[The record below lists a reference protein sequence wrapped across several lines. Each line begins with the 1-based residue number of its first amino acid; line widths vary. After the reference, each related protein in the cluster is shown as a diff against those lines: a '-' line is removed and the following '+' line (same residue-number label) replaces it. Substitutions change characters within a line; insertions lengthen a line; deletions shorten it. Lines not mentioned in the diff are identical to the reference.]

1 MGHPLRSFISSL
13 KRHAADRKVGSF
25 EVAGKGNSVRDP
37 GCCLVRANG
46 HPKEGTSSVKK
57 RIEDVVRIAND
68 HEREEIQ
75 TYLKDGKI
83 ETEVKL
89 TGILCLGELQPG
101 EVLAL
106 HRFSSD
112 FNIHNLS
119 VIKPCKPKNLVR
131 SYASVVRLNGGI
143 YVFGGGNG
151 YIWYDTIESYNPV
164 HDNWTM
170 HPSLNQKKGSLSDND
185 NFHAASTST
194 TFLVFHPQDNN
205 IIAIG
210 MDDSSI
216 QIYNVQVDE
225 VKTKL
230 KVHQEENHW
239 SFDFDNASPEPYLIA
254 RRGRASG
261 YEDEKNK

>member
-1 MGHPLRSFISSL
+1 MLNQALLPSKRGSKMSCELLTTRARGDSDLSQASIMIEVLFSCHHPS
-13 KRHAADRKVGSF
+13 
-25 EVAGKGNSVRDP
+25 
-37 GCCLVRANG
+37 
-46 HPKEGTSSVKK
+46 KEPELSGW
-57 RIEDVVRIAND
+57 
-68 HEREEIQ
+68 
-75 TYLKDGKI
+75 KI
-83 ETEVKL
+83 EAEVKL

-106 HRFSSD
+106 HRFSSG

-119 VIKPCKPKNLVR
+119 VIKPCKPMNLVR

-185 NFHAASTST
+185 NFHAASTNT

-216 QIYNVQVDE
+216 QIYNVRVDE